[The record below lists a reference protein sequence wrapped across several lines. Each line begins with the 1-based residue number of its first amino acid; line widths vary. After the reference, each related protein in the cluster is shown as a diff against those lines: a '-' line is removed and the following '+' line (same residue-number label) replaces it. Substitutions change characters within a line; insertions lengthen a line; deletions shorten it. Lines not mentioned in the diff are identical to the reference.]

1 MRFKAPGNRTP
12 LQISDSSLMPTI
24 KNFVTHY
31 GRSEKKFFHFLHSDI
46 NLTIIEESIFSIEL
60 EIWAFLK
67 IS

>member
-31 GRSEKKFFHFLHSDI
+31 GRSEKDNLSVRDIFNRLRFL
-46 NLTIIEESIFSIEL
+46 TKESVL
-60 EIWAFLK
+60 L
-67 IS
+67 